1 MRISALLVF
10 ALALIL
16 PAAACADQGPFA
28 DSPSGERGILSVSR
42 DPVED
47 TAQRYLNAF
56 VDGDY
61 GEMWSLLTDE
71 ARSRWPDQQA
81 YTDFL
86 ARKYGGGSRSYTTG
100 TRDEAAD
107 GLSAS
112 LPVSLAAG
120 EPQAAY
126 GGPPLRLERRDGSWL
141 VAEAGP
147 LGPQGSIAGAPTP
160 LQSELGVPVL
170 TYHHVAPQEPADRQ
184 RILDTVT
191 VDAFAAQ
198 LDWLAASG
206 YRSITLSEL
215 FNAFYYGLPLP
226 AKPII
231 LVFDDGYADVYVHA
245 FPLLRQR
252 GMGATVAMISGAIDA
267 PEYLTWAQIREM
279 AAAGV
284 EFSSHSATHPSLA
297 SLTPQAARAEL
308 ADSKRTLEEGLGRP
322 VQFFVYPYGEPFTS
336 GSPDSQRTIM
346 DLLAQEGYLGALKT
360 SSGPPYISLQKA
372 GAPYELNRIPVSGR
386 ESLRRFIASVGGT
399 P

>member
-1 MRISALLVF
+1 MRIAALL
-10 ALALIL
+10 ALAPALIL
-16 PAAACADQGPFA
+16 LAAACEQGPFA
-28 DSPSGERGILSVSR
+28 DHSSGQRGILGVSS
-42 DPVED
+42 DPVEEASQQFLD
-47 TAQRYLNAF
+47 AF
-56 VDGDY
+56 VEGDY

-71 ARSRWPDQQA
+71 ARSRWPDEQA
-81 YTDFL
+81 FTDFL
-86 ARKYGGGSRSYTTG
+86 SRKYGTQAKSYATG
-100 TRDEAAD
+100 TPEEAAD

-112 LPVSLAAG
+112 LAVSLAAG
-120 EPQAAY
+120 EPAAAY

-147 LGPQGSIAGAPTP
+147 LGPQGSVAGAPLP
-160 LQSELGVPVL
+160 LEGELSVPIL
-170 TYHHVAPQEPADRQ
+170 IYHHFAPQEPADRQ
-184 RILDTVT
+184 EVLDTVT

-206 YRSITLSEL
+206 YRSITMAEL

-226 AKPII
+226 PKPII
-231 LVFDDGYADVYVHA
+231 LMFDDGYADAYVHA
-245 FPLLRQR
+245 LPLLRQQ

-267 PEYLTWAQIREM
+267 PGYLSWGEIKEM

-284 EFSSHSATHPSLA
+284 DFISHSVTHPSLA

-308 ADSKRTLEEGLGRP
+308 GDSKRTLEEGLGRP

-336 GSPDSQRTIM
+336 GSADSQRAIVE
-346 DLLAQEGYLGALKT
+346 LLAQEGYVGALKT

-386 ESLRRFIASVGGT
+386 ESLSRFIASIGGT